1 MASSQMRLLARRL
14 GLSLLLMATGSAL
27 GSEDDLQPLR
37 NVLDPILES
46 TFIPG
51 YLITTFDAGGHTAE
65 ASAGITRDDSR
76 SLPRE
81 DSIFAITWMAEPIIS
96 MAIARLVQQD
106 RLSLDEEVMESFSV
120 RDGDGSR
127 VLEAP
132 EPLRAPTIKDLLRHT
147 AGIQAKA
154 QERSYNGSRQGVA
167 KGVDI
172 SIEKLVSSNGQSS
185 LASVAEELVANAS
198 AQDGLFR
205 YSHSYEILGRI
216 IEIKTELPLDEA
228 LKDLVFDPL
237 EMQDTFFQVPVDEQG
252 RIAQLYTNR
261 IPTYPVPGQFRLI
274 QPHPAFPAG
283 QQNIGAQSFSWK
295 SPTLGLLSTAQDLQK
310 FLQLLSNDFT
320 GPNGKPFLEK
330 KLGDQFFFTDQLG
343 GSFGPD
349 PLVSSFGRHGEG
361 LSFSLA
367 SAMKLK
373 DDGSR
378 EIDYIFWWGLA
389 NTLFWFIPDQKL
401 AGIVLTQHE
410 PAQYNLIE
418 ELVSASK
425 NL

>member
-1 MASSQMRLLARRL
+1 M
-14 GLSLLLMATGSAL
+14 
-27 GSEDDLQPLR
+27 
-37 NVLDPILES
+37 
-46 TFIPG
+46 
-51 YLITTFDAGGHTAE
+51 
-65 ASAGITRDDSR
+65 
-76 SLPRE
+76 
-81 DSIFAITWMAEPIIS
+81 
-96 MAIARLVQQD
+96 
-106 RLSLDEEVMESFSV
+106 
-120 RDGDGSR
+120 
-127 VLEAP
+127 
-132 EPLRAPTIKDLLRHT
+132 
-147 AGIQAKA
+147 
-154 QERSYNGSRQGVA
+154 
-167 KGVDI
+167 
-172 SIEKLVSSNGQSS
+172 
-185 LASVAEELVANAS
+185 
-198 AQDGLFR
+198 
-205 YSHSYEILGRI
+205 
-216 IEIKTELPLDEA
+216 
-228 LKDLVFDPL
+228 
-237 EMQDTFFQVPVDEQG
+237 PVDEQG

-283 QQNIGAQSFSWK
+283 EQNIEPKVFMERVQHSGYFRPRRIFKNFFSSFRM
-295 SPTLGLLSTAQDLQK
+295 TLQGQRQAI
-310 FLQLLSNDFT
+310 
-320 GPNGKPFLEK
+320 LEK

-389 NTLFWFIPDQKL
+389 NTLFGLSQTKSER
-401 AGIVLTQHE
+401 GIVLTQHE

>member
-1 MASSQMRLLARRL
+1 
-14 GLSLLLMATGSAL
+14 
-27 GSEDDLQPLR
+27 
-37 NVLDPILES
+37 
-46 TFIPG
+46 
-51 YLITTFDAGGHTAE
+51 
-65 ASAGITRDDSR
+65 
-76 SLPRE
+76 
-81 DSIFAITWMAEPIIS
+81 
-96 MAIARLVQQD
+96 
-106 RLSLDEEVMESFSV
+106 
-120 RDGDGSR
+120 
-127 VLEAP
+127 
-132 EPLRAPTIKDLLRHT
+132 
-147 AGIQAKA
+147 
-154 QERSYNGSRQGVA
+154 
-167 KGVDI
+167 
-172 SIEKLVSSNGQSS
+172 
-185 LASVAEELVANAS
+185 
-198 AQDGLFR
+198 
-205 YSHSYEILGRI
+205 
-216 IEIKTELPLDEA
+216 
-228 LKDLVFDPL
+228 
-237 EMQDTFFQVPVDEQG
+237 MQDTFFQVPVDEQG

>member
-37 NVLDPILES
+37 DVLDPILES

-216 IEIKTELPLDEA
+216 IEIKTGLPLDEA

-237 EMQDTFFQVPVDEQG
+237 EMQDTFFKCP
-252 RIAQLYTNR
+252 
-261 IPTYPVPGQFRLI
+261 
-274 QPHPAFPAG
+274 
-283 QQNIGAQSFSWK
+283 
-295 SPTLGLLSTAQDLQK
+295 
-310 FLQLLSNDFT
+310 
-320 GPNGKPFLEK
+320 
-330 KLGDQFFFTDQLG
+330 
-343 GSFGPD
+343 
-349 PLVSSFGRHGEG
+349 
-361 LSFSLA
+361 
-367 SAMKLK
+367 
-373 DDGSR
+373 
-378 EIDYIFWWGLA
+378 
-389 NTLFWFIPDQKL
+389 
-401 AGIVLTQHE
+401 
-410 PAQYNLIE
+410 
-418 ELVSASK
+418 
-425 NL
+425 